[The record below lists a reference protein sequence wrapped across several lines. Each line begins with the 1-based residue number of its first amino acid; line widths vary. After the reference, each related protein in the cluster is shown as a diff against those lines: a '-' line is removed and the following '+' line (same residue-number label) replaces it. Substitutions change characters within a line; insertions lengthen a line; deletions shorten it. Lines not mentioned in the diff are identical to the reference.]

1 MRFEGFI
8 GGMNPF
14 FCVKFLDNHK
24 PIYYSGAGFRD
35 NLSPSIYFPRPSKK
49 KLMKDAILYLEDGTS
64 FYGRSLSTTGETAGE
79 AVFNTSMTGYQ
90 EILTDPSYAGQIVIM
105 TYPLIG
111 NYGVNKEDVE
121 SAGVH
126 VKGFVVKEF
135 ARKHSNYR
143 ATQSLTEYL
152 NENNIIAIEGV
163 DTRALTRHLRL
174 AGAMKAI
181 ISTEDFD
188 HKVLKA
194 KLDKT
199 PSMEGADWV
208 KAVSTDKKY
217 VWKAQSKKIFKVA
230 AIDCGIKYNIIR
242 ILNSL
247 GCEVHVF
254 PSNSVFDEIM
264 AIEPDG
270 LFLSNGPGDPAA
282 VTNVIDLTRKFLG
295 KVPTFG
301 ICLGNQIVGL
311 ALGGKTY
318 KLKFG
323 HHGANHPVKDFENQC
338 IGITSQNHGFCVD
351 VNSLD
356 PKEVEVIHRNL
367 NDQTVEGL
375 RHKKYPLFSI
385 QYHPEAAPGPHDAM
399 YLFKEF
405 ISMMEKHKK

>member
-1 MRFEGFI
+1 
-8 GGMNPF
+8 
-14 FCVKFLDNHK
+14 
-24 PIYYSGAGFRD
+24 
-35 NLSPSIYFPRPSKK
+35 
-49 KLMKDAILYLEDGTS
+49 MKDAILYLEDGAA
-64 FYGRSLSTTGETAGE
+64 FYGRSLGTTGETAGE

-90 EILTDPSYAGQIVIM
+90 EILTDPSYAGQIVVM

-111 NYGVNKEDVE
+111 NYGINDEDNE
-121 SAGVH
+121 SDGVH

-135 ARKHSNYR
+135 ARRYSNYR

-152 NENNIIAIEGV
+152 DKNKIIAIEGV

-174 AGAMKAI
+174 GGAMKAM

-188 HKVLKA
+188 LKSLKA
-194 KLDKT
+194 KLDAV
-199 PSMEGADWV
+199 PSMEGADFV
-208 KAVSTDKKY
+208 KDVTTKKKY
-217 VWKAQSKKIFKVA
+217 VWKAKSKKLYKIA
-230 AIDCGIKYNIIR
+230 AIDCGIKFNIIR

-254 PSNSVFDEIM
+254 PASTTFDEVM

-270 LFLSNGPGDPAA
+270 IFLSNGPGDPAV
-282 VTNVIDLTRKFLG
+282 VTNVIDLTRQFIG
-295 KVPTFG
+295 KKPLFG

-323 HHGANHPVKDFENQC
+323 HHGANHPVKDFENKR

-351 VNSLD
+351 FKTLNSA
-356 PKEVEVIHRNL
+356 EVDVIHCNL

-405 ISMMEKHKK
+405 IEMVEKHKQ

>member
-1 MRFEGFI
+1 
-8 GGMNPF
+8 
-14 FCVKFLDNHK
+14 
-24 PIYYSGAGFRD
+24 
-35 NLSPSIYFPRPSKK
+35 
-49 KLMKDAILYLEDGTS
+49 MKDAILYLEDGTS

-111 NYGVNKEDVE
+111 NYGVNKEDIE
-121 SAGVH
+121 SDGVH

-135 ARKHSNYR
+135 ARRHSNYR
-143 ATQSLTEYL
+143 ATQSLTNYL
-152 NENNIIAIEGV
+152 NEHNIIAIEGV

-181 ISTEDFD
+181 ISTEDFEA
-188 HKVLKA
+188 KSLKA
-194 KLDKT
+194 KLDAT

-208 KAVSTDKKY
+208 KSVSTDKKY
-217 VWKAQSKKIFKVA
+217 VWKAESKKLYKVA
-230 AIDCGIKYNIIR
+230 AIDCGIKFNIIR

-254 PSNSVFDEIM
+254 PSNSTFDEVM
-264 AIEPDG
+264 SVEPDG
-270 LFLSNGPGDPAA
+270 VFLSNGPGDPAA
-282 VTNVIDLTRKFLG
+282 VTSVIELTRKILG
-295 KVPTFG
+295 KVPIFG

-323 HHGANHPVKDFENQC
+323 HHGANHPVRDSEHHC
-338 IGITSQNHGFCVD
+338 ISITSQNHGFCVD
-351 VNSLD
+351 MKSLD
-356 PKEVEVIHRNL
+356 PKEVEVIHTNL
-367 NDQTVEGL
+367 NDKTVEGL
-375 RHKKYPLFSI
+375 RHKKHPLFSI

-399 YLFKEF
+399 YLFRDF
-405 ISMMEKHKK
+405 IEMMESFKAVKI